1 MPRQKKQKPEKQET
15 KKAAVDKES
24 SPKSSNVFYQ
34 AVGRRKESTARVKL
48 YVGGDGEIIVN
59 GRSVEQ
65 YFPGEFAELLY
76 LKPLK
81 LTDNLK
87 RFKIT
92 TKVTG
97 GGLSGQLGAVVH
109 GISRALMKIDRDK
122 YHPLLKKAG
131 LLTRDPRA
139 KERRKA
145 GFAHKARARKQ
156 SPKR

>member
-1 MPRQKKQKPEKQET
+1 MVKQLKKEKKVEEIKKEPVKKP
-15 KKAAVDKES
+15 S
-24 SPKSSNVFYQ
+24 FYQ

-48 YVGGDGEIIVN
+48 FVGGKGEIVVN
-59 GRSVEQ
+59 DKPVEK
-65 YFPGEFAELLY
+65 YFSGNLAKIAY
-76 LKPLK
+76 LQPLK
-81 LTDNLK
+81 LTDNLE

-92 TKVTG
+92 VKVRG
-97 GGLSGQLGAVVH
+97 GGLFGQLDAMVH
-109 GISRALMKIDRDK
+109 GIARTLDKIDREK
-122 YHPLLKKAG
+122 YHTILKKAG